1 MVVLEKSVATAEEL
15 EMVEYNQDEKPEA
28 ADEDFNVWDGDPF
41 PPIPGVSEY
50 ETRQLTVRSLVF
62 GAFIGSLVTASNV
75 YLGLMIGWG
84 FGAGMIAAM
93 LGFAVVKSLSRRLPE
108 SFGGGFFGPK
118 ENCSVQTSA
127 NAAASG
133 SSIYVAAYC
142 PTDLNA

>member
-1 MVVLEKSVATAEEL
+1 MDRPEKSAASAEEL
-15 EMVEYNQDEKPEA
+15 EMVSYNQDEKHEA
-28 ADEDFNVWDGDPF
+28 EDEDFNVWDGNPF

-62 GAFIGSLVTASNV
+62 GALIGCVAAASNV

-93 LGFAVVKSLSRRLPE
+93 LGFAAVKGVSTKLPQR
-108 SFGGGFFGPK
+108 FGGGFFGPK
-118 ENCSVQTSA
+118 ENCSIQTSA

-142 PTDLNA
+142 PTDLIV